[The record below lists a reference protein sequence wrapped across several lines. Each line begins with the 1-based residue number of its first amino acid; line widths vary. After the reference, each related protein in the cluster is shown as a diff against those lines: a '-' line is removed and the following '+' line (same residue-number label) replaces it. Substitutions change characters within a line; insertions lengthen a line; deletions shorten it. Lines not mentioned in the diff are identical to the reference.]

1 MNEKN
6 ISTEKTTF
14 SFSTKKQ
21 KTKTKTKTKFL
32 LLADKEISAL
42 IFDWTFNGTQRHTYL
57 HVPFPRYI
65 HALIN

>member
-14 SFSTKKQ
+14 SFTKKN
-21 KTKTKTKTKFL
+21 TKTKTKFL

>member
-14 SFSTKKQ
+14 SFFKKKQ
-21 KTKTKTKTKFL
+21 NTKTKTKFL

-42 IFDWTFNGTQRHTYL
+42 IFNWTFNGTQRHTYL